1 MKVLIADDDVVTR
14 TMLRKMLASR
24 DHRVLETE
32 DGQSAWELLCAVHR
46 RPEEEPIQFV
56 ISDWMMPGLDGPSL
70 IAHIRRA
77 EFPHYTYIVML
88 TARDGIEDTVTG
100 LEAGADDYLTKPF
113 DLNEFRARVAIG
125 ERILSLETRLREAN
139 VKLEDMATHDNLTG
153 LLNRR
158 ALYDSATRELAR
170 AQREGLPLS
179 VIMIDLDHFKVI
191 NDRHGHLAGDQALR
205 LAASILQRGL
215 REYDLLGRWG
225 GEEFLMVL
233 PGADT
238 MESLAVAERIRDEIS
253 RSPLHLGNGHRIAFQ
268 ASFGVTMLPRS
279 ETEIRF
285 DDLVHDADLA
295 LYQAKRRGRN
305 QVFPYAHD
313 LSDTC
318 ERKSPQS
325 L

>member
-1 MKVLIADDDVVTR
+1 MKVLIADDDVITR
-14 TMLRKMLASR
+14 TMLRTMLAGR
-24 DHRVLETE
+24 NHKVFEME
-32 DGQSAWELLCAVHR
+32 DGLSAWEFLCATNNT
-46 RPEEEPIQFV
+46 PNEEPIQFV

-77 EFPHYTYIVML
+77 EFPHYTYIMML
-88 TARDGIEDTVTG
+88 TARDGIEDTVAG

-139 VKLEDMATHDNLTG
+139 SKLEDMATHDSLTG

-158 ALYDSATRELAR
+158 ALYDNANRQLAR
-170 AQREGLPLS
+170 ARREGLPLS
-179 VIMIDLDHFKVI
+179 VIMIDLDHFKGI

-205 LAASILQRGL
+205 LAATVLQHGL

-233 PGADT
+233 PATDVP
-238 MESLAVAERIRDEIS
+238 ESLAVAERMRDEIS
-253 RSPLHLGNGHRIAFQ
+253 QSPLNLTSGQRITFQ
-268 ASFGVTMLPRS
+268 ASFGVTTLAPGR
-279 ETEIRF
+279 TEVHF
-285 DDLVHDADLA
+285 DELVHDADLA

-305 QVFPYAHD
+305 QVYRF
-313 LSDTC
+313 
-318 ERKSPQS
+318 SPELTGS
-325 L
+325 AE